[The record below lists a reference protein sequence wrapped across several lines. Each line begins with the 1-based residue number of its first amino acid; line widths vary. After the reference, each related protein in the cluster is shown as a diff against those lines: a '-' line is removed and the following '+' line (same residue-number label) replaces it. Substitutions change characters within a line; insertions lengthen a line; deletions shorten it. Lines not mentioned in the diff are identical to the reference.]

1 MRSLDSFCSMQRLAG
16 KTDTLS
22 NFFSGIFMSPS
33 SMLGRVAVLLL
44 VTAVSSSF
52 VGVVDAQE
60 ASRTWTS
67 SDGKKIEATLK
78 DVNGDKIT
86 LVRADGKAFT
96 IPLSRLSD
104 ADQAY
109 AKQAASTAPAES
121 ANKPAAAASASAA
134 SNTAAMPAA
143 EPMTPERYQQLLL
156 DLADPALIGVNL
168 VNDSVVQLAPFVQID
183 MAGEAENFIWRKAA
197 VQPPLFVAD
206 GVDGHKGERL
216 VFKVLPKLPAE
227 TSNKVEFNAL
237 VQLLQEAKFENL
249 KATSIES
256 LNDGG
261 SQYQFHVSGKSP
273 EGAEQYFYTYIV
285 YLADRILVFQSSA
298 STDERSTEIIR
309 IAPTAQLL
317 VAPPSGNVPDAV
329 RQELEQVIASMQASL
344 AGTESAEST
353 LQLLMSDEFITQM
366 KRDPDQWEQMI
377 AAYESKIKPKLTAGL
392 AKIDF
397 SKAVYDQAKS
407 QVTFPI
413 DRPPL
418 VFAKVDG
425 RWSIQN

>member
-1 MRSLDSFCSMQRLAG
+1 MLL
-16 KTDTLS
+16 LS
-22 NFFSGIFMSPS
+22 NQSRFVVMAIVIAISI
-33 SMLGRVAVLLL
+33 
-44 VTAVSSSF
+44 SF

-96 IPLSRLSD
+96 IPLARLSD

-109 AKQAASTAPAES
+109 AKQATSPAPAES
-121 ANKPAAAASASAA
+121 AIEPAAAAAA
-134 SNTAAMPAA
+134 ESAAMPAA

-183 MAGEAENFIWRKAA
+183 MAAEAENFIWRKAA

-206 GVDGHKGERL
+206 GVDGHMGERL

-249 KATSIES
+249 KATPIES

-285 YLADRILVFQSSA
+285 YLADRIFVFQSSA

-317 VAPPSGNVPDAV
+317 VAPPSGNVPDAI
-329 RQELEQVIASMQASL
+329 RQELEQVIANMQASL
-344 AGTESAEST
+344 EGDESGEST

-366 KRDPDQWEQMI
+366 KGDSNQWEQMI

-397 SKAVYDQAKS
+397 SKAIYDETKS

-418 VFAKVDG
+418 VFAKVAG